1 MKIGTKVAG
10 GALALIASGALALFT
25 PDLQQMLSRWEG
37 DGQNVVYPDKL
48 AKNLPTVCR
57 GITKYTSPE
66 PVILGDY
73 WSDEKCLEVEQ
84 IVVSE
89 GQIELAK
96 CIKVYVTQP
105 IFDAFSS
112 FGHNVGNA
120 NACVSVAMG
129 LLNAGRVAEAC
140 DAIAHKVPTK
150 RPNWS
155 VADGKYVPGLYSR
168 RLDERKQC
176 LSGLH

>member
-1 MKIGTKVAG
+1 MKAGTKIAG
-10 GALALIASGALALFT
+10 GALALIAAGSLSLFSA
-25 PDLQQMLSRWEG
+25 DLQRMLSRWEG
-37 DGQNVVYPDKL
+37 DGQNVVYPDRL
-48 AKNLPTVCR
+48 AQNLPTVCR
-57 GITKYTSPE
+57 GITKHTSPE

-73 WSDEKCLEVEQ
+73 WSPEKCLEVEK

-105 IFDAFSS
+105 IFDAFSD

-140 DAIAHKVPTK
+140 DAIAHKVPGK

-155 VADGKYVPGLYSR
+155 YVDGKFIPGLYNR
-168 RLDERKQC
+168 RLAERKQC
-176 LSGLH
+176 LSGL

>member
-1 MKIGTKVAG
+1 MKVGAKIAG
-10 GALALIASGALALFT
+10 GALALIASGALALFS
-25 PDLQQMLSRWEG
+25 PGLQQMLSRWEG

-48 AKNLPTVCR
+48 ARNLPTVCR

-73 WSDEKCLEVEQ
+73 WSPEKCLEVEQ

-96 CIKVYVTQP
+96 CIGVFVTQP
-105 IFDAFSS
+105 IFDAFSD
-112 FGHNVGNA
+112 FGHNVGIA

-140 DAIAHKVPTK
+140 EAIAHKVPGQ

-155 VADGKYVPGLYSR
+155 YVDGKFIPGLYNR
-168 RLDERKQC
+168 RLDERKKC
-176 LSGLH
+176 LSGL